1 MSIFANV
8 SLYNV
13 KCKIL
18 SDMKKEINAMINLE
32 KMNKKF
38 EEIMEKETFSGKN
51 QTAPCNID
59 DIIVPKSTLC
69 DVCGSND
76 IIEAPHMGINCNRCN
91 PF

>member
-1 MSIFANV
+1 
-8 SLYNV
+8 
-13 KCKIL
+13 
-18 SDMKKEINAMINLE
+18 MINLK

-59 DIIVPKSTLC
+59 DIIVPKGTLC

-76 IIEAPHMGINCNRCN
+76 IIEAPKTSVKPSSLQEMIERNEAKIQADKLKK
-91 PF
+91 